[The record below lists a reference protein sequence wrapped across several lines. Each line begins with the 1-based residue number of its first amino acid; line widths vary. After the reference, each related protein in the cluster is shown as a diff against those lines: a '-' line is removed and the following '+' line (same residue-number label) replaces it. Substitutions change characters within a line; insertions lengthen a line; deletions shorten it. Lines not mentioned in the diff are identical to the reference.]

1 MKKIFKCVV
10 KYGAVAFSAFVGT
23 LAGIHVAKSFEKKRE
38 QLGNEL
44 ASGLADLIK
53 GFEGSQSAGGCCDD
67 EEAECCCGEGCCD
80 GKEAECCCGEG
91 CCDGKEAECCCGEEC
106 CDGKDAEGCCWENE
120 KECECCTCSDCPK
133 MAETE
138 VEK

>member
-38 QLGNEL
+38 QLGNEF

-53 GFEGSQSAGGCCDD
+53 GFESQRTEECCDD
-67 EEAECCCGEGCCD
+67 EEAEYCCGEDCCD
-80 GKEAECCCGEG
+80 CKDSECCCGE
-91 CCDGKEAECCCGEEC
+91 DC

-120 KECECCTCSDCPK
+120 KECECCTRSDCPK
-133 MAETE
+133 MAESE
-138 VEK
+138 EKK